1 MCAGAGT
8 LFLANI
14 LTKRFLSPQDYLSL
28 SYLITIT
35 TILNSFA
42 LGGMEQLIVRYST
55 TENSKTKI
63 DKTSLKIILYTLAIS
78 LAVFP
83 IALTII
89 FPDSLTW
96 PWLVTLTLNFTLTL
110 INYNLYR
117 VRRNFVE
124 AQLTAGA
131 WKFIIFIG
139 VLVCYFGIITS
150 LEAALLAGIGLTL
163 ILNLYLARKNL
174 RHLRVENSQHPIM
187 STGLA
192 FSFSLAIMTV
202 LGTFDRVLAEK
213 LSGPALFAEYI
224 YFSMIVIYP
233 FNMIASYIGFKE
245 AIYFKTDFSVNLV
258 TQKIVSIFVKITAIF
273 IAFGLCIHLA
283 APLTHLIV
291 TWQNMILSYALIC
304 IKCIYSIFSAI
315 MGSRA
320 SAKEIW
326 LSNVYSA
333 ISITIIS
340 AAFITTNSSITI
352 NSLLAL
358 FAALWLSRT
367 LIFTKTLLLK

>member
-14 LTKRFLSPQDYLSL
+14 LTKRFLSPEDYLLL

-55 TENSKTKI
+55 TENSKTTI
-63 DKTSLKIILYTLAIS
+63 DKTSIKIIIYTLAIS
-78 LAVFP
+78 LAFFP
-83 IALTII
+83 IILSMI

-96 PWLVTLTLNFTLTL
+96 PWLLTLTLNFTLTL

-131 WKFIIFIG
+131 WKFIILIG
-139 VLVCYFGIITS
+139 VATCYFGIVNS
-150 LEAALLAGIGLTL
+150 LETALLAGIGLTT
-163 ILNLYLARKNL
+163 ILNLHLARKNFRSL
-174 RHLRVENSQHPIM
+174 KIGDSQHPIM

-213 LSGPALFAEYI
+213 LSGPSLFAEYI

-233 FNMIASYIGFKE
+233 FNMIASYVGFKE
-245 AIYFKTDFSVNLV
+245 AVYFKTDFSVNLV
-258 TQKIVSIFVKITAIF
+258 IQKIVNLFIKITAMF
-273 IAFGLCIHLA
+273 ILFGLCIHLA

-291 TWQNMILSYALIC
+291 TWQNMLLSYALIC

-326 LSNVYSA
+326 SSNFYSA
-333 ISITIIS
+333 ISIIIIS
-340 AAFITTNSSITI
+340 LIFITTNSSITI

-358 FAALWLSRT
+358 FTILWLSRT
-367 LIFTKTLLLK
+367 LVFTKTLLLK